1 MKTKVFSILADN
13 TSGVLSRVSGLFN
26 RRGFN
31 IDSFTAGETED
42 PTISRMTVVAKGD
55 DLSLDQIQKQ
65 LAKLED
71 VREVKEL
78 KAEHSI
84 CRELVIV
91 TVGADRTD
99 LSSECTASC
108 KHCGY

>member
-1 MKTKVFSILADN
+1 
-13 TSGVLSRVSGLFN
+13 
-26 RRGFN
+26 
-31 IDSFTAGETED
+31 
-42 PTISRMTVVAKGD
+42 MTVGGKGD
-55 DLSLDQIQKQ
+55 DLSLVKSRSSI
-65 LAKLED
+65 AKLED

-91 TVGADRTD
+91 TVGVTPEERTRTD
-99 LSSECTASC
+99 LSCECTASC